1 MYSWKAKDKD
11 FKKKLEDALS
21 EGEENI
27 NEMSEVQL
35 VSMIKEKNW
44 QAVSFWLRHRHPK
57 FKDKIEIDTT
67 IRTQNNELTPEQN
80 EAVKRALKFAGLI
93 EGPAEPEN
101 NQNIINNDQNNG
113 NSKQQSTHQEQ
124 NLEMKKTQQIPPENN
139 NIKDG
144 EQPNYGSGILPD
156 DLGGKNDKRRENK
169 NGFCDKKHVPVF
181 SLLFSPLYHLSH
193 CWISKTDIPLN

>member
-1 MYSWKAKDKD
+1 MKKDKMKELFLEQVRKIPIILLACDKLRIGRTTVYSWKAKDKD

-67 IRTQNNELTPEQN
+67 IRTQNNELTPEQD

-93 EGPAEPEN
+93 EGSAEPEN
-101 NQNIINNDQNNG
+101 NKNIINNNQNNG
-113 NSKQQSTHQEQ
+113 NSKQQSTTGTESG
-124 NLEMKKTQQIPPENN
+124 
-139 NIKDG
+139 DG
-144 EQPNYGSGILPD
+144 ENATDST
-156 DLGGKNDKRRENK
+156 GKQ
-169 NGFCDKKHVPVF
+169 
-181 SLLFSPLYHLSH
+181 
-193 CWISKTDIPLN
+193 

>member
-1 MYSWKAKDKD
+1 MKKDKMKELFLEQVRKIPIILLACDKLRIGRTTVYSWKAKDKD

-67 IRTQNNELTPEQN
+67 IRTQNNELTPEQD

-93 EGPAEPEN
+93 EGSAEPEN

-113 NSKQQSTHQEQ
+113 NSKQQSTTGTESG
-124 NLEMKKTQQIPPENN
+124 
-139 NIKDG
+139 DG
-144 EQPNYGSGILPD
+144 ENATDST
-156 DLGGKNDKRRENK
+156 GKQ
-169 NGFCDKKHVPVF
+169 
-181 SLLFSPLYHLSH
+181 
-193 CWISKTDIPLN
+193 

>member
-1 MYSWKAKDKD
+1 MKKDKIKELFLEQVRRVPIILLACDKLKIGRTTVYSWKAKDKD

-67 IRTQNNELTPEQN
+67 IRTQNNELTPEQD

-93 EGPAEPEN
+93 EGSAEPEN
-101 NQNIINNDQNNG
+101 NKNIINKNQNNG
-113 NSKQQSTHQEQ
+113 NSKQQSTTGTES
-124 NLEMKKTQQIPPENN
+124 E
-139 NIKDG
+139 DG
-144 EQPNYGSGILPD
+144 ENATDST
-156 DLGGKNDKRRENK
+156 GK
-169 NGFCDKKHVPVF
+169 
-181 SLLFSPLYHLSH
+181 
-193 CWISKTDIPLN
+193 

>member
-1 MYSWKAKDKD
+1 MKKDKMKELFLEQVRKIPIILLACDKLRIGRTTVYSWKAKDKD

-67 IRTQNNELTPEQN
+67 IRTQNNELTPEQD

-93 EGPAEPEN
+93 EGSAEPEN
-101 NQNIINNDQNNG
+101 NQNIINNNQNNG
-113 NSKQQSTHQEQ
+113 NSKQQSATGTES
-124 NLEMKKTQQIPPENN
+124 E
-139 NIKDG
+139 DG
-144 EQPNYGSGILPD
+144 ENA
-156 DLGGKNDKRRENK
+156 
-169 NGFCDKKHVPVF
+169 
-181 SLLFSPLYHLSH
+181 
-193 CWISKTDIPLN
+193 TDSTEKQ

>member
-1 MYSWKAKDKD
+1 MKKDKIKELFLEQVRRVPIILLACDKLKIGRTTVYSWKAKDKD

-44 QAVSFWLRHRHPK
+44 QAVSFWLRHKHPK

-93 EGPAEPEN
+93 EGSAEPEN
-101 NQNIINNDQNNG
+101 NQNIINNNQNNG
-113 NSKQQSTHQEQ
+113 NSKQQPATGTESG
-124 NLEMKKTQQIPPENN
+124 
-139 NIKDG
+139 DG
-144 EQPNYGSGILPD
+144 ENATD
-156 DLGGKNDKRRENK
+156 FTGKE
-169 NGFCDKKHVPVF
+169 
-181 SLLFSPLYHLSH
+181 
-193 CWISKTDIPLN
+193 